1 MAENKKSFIL
11 YADLKHTLAKV
22 PDDVAGRLFKVIL
35 EYVNDNNPII
45 ENDLL
50 LEVLFEPIKQTL
62 KRDLQRWEQFRIK
75 QSENGK
81 KGGRPKNDDNDISVV
96 TITEVIDNQTNNT
109 EIEESEIKPNN
120 PSLLDESQKSLSVSV
135 NVSDSVNVTAN
146 DIVIVNE
153 TNNDIIGAKAQKIN
167 FRKCL
172 LDICSNVQLVDDWL
186 AVRKTKKATNTKTA
200 FDLFVKEL
208 QISDITIDEILTT
221 CVEKSW
227 SGYKFE
233 WILNERKKVAPKKE
247 SEAPKS
253 KFEQNQEMY
262 ERLQKK
268 LYGNEQNTN
277 DTTAIGN

>member
-11 YADLKHTLAKV
+11 YADLKHTLSKV

-45 ENDLL
+45 EDDLL

-62 KRDLQRWEQFRIK
+62 KRDLQRWEQFRVK

-81 KGGRPKNDDNDISVV
+81 KGGRPPKNDNDTDVVIISQDF
-96 TITEVIDNQTNNT
+96 ENQSNSLSNK
-109 EIEESEIKPNN
+109 ESDIKPEN

-135 NVSDSVNVTAN
+135 NVSDSVNVSVN
-146 DIVIVNE
+146 DNVIVNE
-153 TNNDIIGAKAQKIN
+153 TNIIGAKAQKIN
-167 FRKCL
+167 FRNSL
-172 LDICSNVQLVDDWL
+172 LKICSNVQLIDDWL

-200 FDLFVKEL
+200 FDLFIEQVK
-208 QISDITIDEILTT
+208 ISDISIDEILLH

-247 SEAPKS
+247 SNLLN
-253 KFEQNQEMY
+253 NQV
-262 ERLQKK
+262 
-268 LYGNEQNTN
+268 TN
-277 DTTAIGN
+277 RP